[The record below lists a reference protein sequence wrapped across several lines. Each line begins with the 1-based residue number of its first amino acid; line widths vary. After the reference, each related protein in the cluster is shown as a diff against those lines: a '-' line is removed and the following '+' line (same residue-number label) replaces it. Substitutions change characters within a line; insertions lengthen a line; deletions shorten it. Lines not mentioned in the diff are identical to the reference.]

1 MSAEAQPLLVIAC
14 GALARE
20 LGAIKRANGWR
31 HLRIQCLDARLHN
44 RPAAIPERL
53 RQAIRRARGRHRRIF
68 VAYADCGTCGGI
80 DRVLAEE
87 GGIERLPGA
96 HCYQFFA
103 GARRFEQLC
112 EEEPGT
118 FYLTDFLTRCFDRLV
133 VEALQLDRHP
143 ALIQA
148 FFGNYRRLVY
158 LSQSQDAQLLA
169 GARRA
174 ARFLGLDFQ
183 HVHVGCGALNARLET
198 QLRLAG
204 EQSADA
210 ADLLARAPASAKA
223 AVASLTSPSAAA
235 PAAAA
240 RVPAI

>member
-169 GARRA
+169 EARRA

-183 HVHVGCGALNARLET
+183 HVHVGCEALNARLEA

-223 AVASLTSPSAAA
+223 AVASPASPSAAA

-240 RVPAI
+240 RVPAV